1 MLKRFFHFLQDLYYR
16 IQDDEV
22 PALGAQL
29 TYYLILSFFPFVI
42 FLITLSAYTPLSR
55 EDILSDLISLMPTA
69 VGPLVNDLFKEI
81 IQERSSAILSLGM
94 IAAIWTA
101 SNGMMAII
109 RTLNKAYDV
118 SERRPYWKVKGISI
132 VYTVG
137 LSIVICLAFV
147 LLVFGQMIGRYAFG
161 VLDIPDSFEALWGP
175 LKYILTLV
183 IMCSVFALLYYTAP
197 NRRMRFYDVL
207 PGALFTTIGWV
218 VISLSFSYYVNHFS
232 NYTTTYGSLGGIII
246 LLIWLYLSSVL
257 ILLGGEINAALTLDK
272 EGKAKTEGK
281 SFGFRWIFSR
291 STKS

>member
-1 MLKRFFHFLQDLYYR
+1 MRRFFRFLHNLYFR

-29 TYYLILSFFPFVI
+29 TFYLILSFFPFVI

-55 EDILSDLISLMPTA
+55 EDVLADLISLMPTA
-69 VGPLVNDLFKEI
+69 VGLLVNDLFKEI
-81 IQERSSAILSLGM
+81 IHERSSAILSLGM

-132 VYTVG
+132 IYTIS

-147 LLVFGQMIGRYAFG
+147 LLIFGQMIGRYAFG
-161 VLDIPDSFEALWGP
+161 VFDTPDSFEALWGP
-175 LKYILTLV
+175 MKYILTLV
-183 IMCSVFALLYYTAP
+183 IMCTVFALLYFTAP
-197 NRRMRFYDVL
+197 NRRVRFYDVL
-207 PGALFTTIGWV
+207 PGALFTTVGWV

-257 ILLGGEINAALTLDK
+257 ILLGGEINASITLGK
-272 EGKAKTEGK
+272 EGKEKTEGK

>member
-1 MLKRFFHFLQDLYYR
+1 MLKRFFTFLQDLYCR

-55 EDILSDLISLMPTA
+55 DDILTDLVTLMPTA
-69 VGPLVNDLFKEI
+69 VGPLVGDLFREI
-81 IQERSSAILSLGM
+81 IQERSSTLLSIGM

-101 SNGMMAII
+101 SSGMMAII

-118 SERRPYWKVKGISI
+118 SERRPYWKVKGIAI
-132 VYTVG
+132 VYTVC
-137 LSIVICLAFV
+137 LSIVICLSFV

-161 VLDIPDSFEALWGP
+161 VLDIPNSFESSWGL
-175 LKYILTLV
+175 LKYILTLG
-183 IMCSVFALLYYTAP
+183 IMCTIFALLYYTAP
-197 NRRMRFYDVL
+197 NRRIRFYDVL
-207 PGALFTTIGWV
+207 PGALFTTVGWV

-257 ILLGGEINAALTLDK
+257 ILLGGEINASITFGK
-272 EGKAKTEGK
+272 EGKEKTEGK
-281 SFGFRWIFSR
+281 SFGFRFPFSR
-291 STKS
+291 STKN